1 MTPEERQRLESLA
14 GGVPIGGYIRAQLF
28 GETQDNRAHPRTSRA
43 KLSLKDRQLLS
54 KVLAQ
59 LGGSRLASNLNQL
72 ARAANSGAF
81 PVTSDTEAVLNAAA
95 RDIAVMKRMLMAALG
110 IAER

>member
-1 MTPEERQRLESLA
+1 M
-14 GGVPIGGYIRAQLF
+14 PIGAYIRAQLF
-28 GETQDNRAHPRTSRA
+28 DRTADKPAPPRRTRGRFPVRDHRALA
-43 KLSLKDRQLLS
+43 Q
-54 KVLAQ
+54 VLAQ

-81 PVTSDTEAVLNAAA
+81 PVTPDTEAALNAAA
-95 RDIAVMKRMLMAALG
+95 RDIAAMKRMLMAALG